1 MVTPEV
7 ALTPMAVVASAI
19 PNLDAGTVDEDVF
32 EEVDDDVDTVLLLE
46 LVDAEVDDDED
57 EDDVVIELLDCELKL
72 EVVPD

>member
-7 ALTPMAVVASAI
+7 ALTPMAVAASAI

-32 EEVDDDVDTVLLLE
+32 EEVDDDFDTVLLLE

-57 EDDVVIELLDCELKL
+57 EDDVVIELLDCGIKL